1 VSAQQAIHDR
11 KDTQDLIAYLGHVV
25 SPLSAETYTDIAGG
39 AVVVDC
45 LGKIIDV
52 GPWSLL
58 KSKYANIEVKDFGQ
72 ALLLPGFVDMHSH
85 LPQLPQTGRSGKTL
99 LGWLKEYVFPA
110 EARFA
115 DPLHAQK
122 VANWFFDELAANGT
136 TTACV
141 FTTIHANSTDIAFKT
156 ASAKGNRVIMGKV
169 LMDCNSPP
177 ELTENYQESVNQSDE
192 LCKRWHGYDG
202 NRLQYAFTP
211 RFAVSSTSNL
221 LSACGKAWQQNPGSY
236 LQTHISETEEEV
248 AKVRQLFPTAS
259 SYLDVYA
266 GYGLVGKK
274 SVLAH
279 AVHLD
284 DKDMQSI
291 AKASC
296 GVAHCPSS
304 NFFLKSGAFPFAK
317 MKKADV
323 LFGLG
328 CDVAGGPEVSMLS
341 VMKDT
346 AYMQTHH
353 WISPAELF
361 YLATLGGARALQMQD
376 TIGTLT
382 PGKEADFVVVN
393 PNYKESVPRD
403 ILRRPTDDIL
413 SSMIYLG
420 DDRMVAATYVRGRA
434 IYQSNR
440 LLVDVKEGLPL
451 KASK

>member
-1 VSAQQAIHDR
+1 M
-11 KDTQDLIAYLGHVV
+11 T
-25 SPLSAETYTDIAGG
+25 
-39 AVVVDC
+39 
-45 LGKIIDV
+45 
-52 GPWSLL
+52 
-58 KSKYANIEVKDFGQ
+58 N
-72 ALLLPGFVDMHSH
+72 
-85 LPQLPQTGRSGKTL
+85 
-99 LGWLKEYVFPA
+99 
-110 EARFA
+110 
-115 DPLHAQK
+115 
-122 VANWFFDELAANGT
+122 LAANGT

-141 FTTIHANSTDIAFKT
+141 FTTIHADSTDIAFKT
-156 ASAKGNRVIMGKV
+156 ASVKGNRVIMGKV
-169 LMDCNSPP
+169 MMDCNSPP

-192 LCKRWHGYDG
+192 LCKRWHGFDG

-221 LSACGKAWQQNPGSY
+221 LSACGKVWRQNPGSY

-248 AKVRQLFPTAS
+248 AAVKHLFPTAS

-266 GYGLVGKK
+266 GYGLIGKK
-274 SVLAH
+274 SILAH

-284 DKDMQSI
+284 DMDMGSI

-317 MKKADV
+317 MKEANV

-341 VMKDT
+341 VMKDA

-361 YLATLGGARALQMQD
+361 YLATLGGARALKMQD

-393 PNYKESVPRD
+393 PNYKQSVPKD

-420 DDRMVAATYVRGRA
+420 DDRMVAATYVRGKA
-434 IYQSNR
+434 IYQSDR
-440 LLVDVKEGLPL
+440 LAVDIKAGLSL